1 MTGQDIEYRRYGPF
15 THHQGGREFVSEKQY
30 WIDGRPASRLDPAV
44 RAVQYGDGLFETI
57 CVRNGVIEYLDR
69 HRQRLQAGCGKL
81 QLTFNDWTALDS
93 ELQRYAD
100 ALGSGVIKIIFSRG
114 AGSRGYRFRAD
125 QGVTRIITTDPLP
138 ACPPEHG
145 TYGVQVRLCDLR
157 LGRQPRL
164 AGIKHLNR
172 LEQVMARAEW
182 GRQYQEGLLFDCDNR
197 LIEGTM
203 SNLFVVHDHRVSTPR
218 LDNCGVAGIMRSVLL
233 DLAVESGF
241 QTERRVLGRE
251 ALESA
256 QEVFLCNS
264 LIGIWPVIAVAG
276 GPGYAVGPVT
286 QALQRALAGYSKTG
300 PGEWYAW

>member
-1 MTGQDIEYRRYGPF
+1 M
-15 THHQGGREFVSEKQY
+15 
-30 WIDGRPASRLDPAV
+30 
-44 RAVQYGDGLFETI
+44 
-57 CVRNGVIEYLDR
+57 DR
-69 HRQRLQAGCGKL
+69 HRQRLRAGCEKL
-81 QLTFNDWTALDS
+81 QLIFDDWTALDS
-93 ELQRYAD
+93 ELQRCAD

-114 AGSRGYRFRAD
+114 AGSRGYRFHAD

-145 TYGVQVRLCDLR
+145 TRGVRVRFCDLR

-182 GRQYQEGLLFDCDNR
+182 GQQYEEGLLFDCDNR

-203 SNLFVVHDHRVSTPR
+203 SNLFVVHDNRVTTPR

-233 DLAVESGF
+233 DLAAESGF
-241 QTERRVLGRE
+241 RPDRQELGPE

-264 LIGIWPVIAVAG
+264 LIGIWPVTAIAG
-276 GPGYAVGPVT
+276 GPSYTVGPVT

-300 PGEWYAW
+300 QGNWYAW